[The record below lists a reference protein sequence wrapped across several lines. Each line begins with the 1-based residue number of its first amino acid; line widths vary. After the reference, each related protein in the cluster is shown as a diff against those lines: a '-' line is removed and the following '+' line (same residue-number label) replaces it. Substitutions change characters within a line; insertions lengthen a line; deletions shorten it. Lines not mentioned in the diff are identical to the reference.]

1 MALYTYVMDFRGGTY
16 ISQVEAEDLH
26 TSTPKWIEAISKQQN
41 QILYLG
47 TKGLEKLKEELADQ
61 NPTLLDSLRNVWCL
75 TAHLHSGFA
84 LINVVKTEKEDE

>member
-1 MALYTYVMDFRGGTY
+1 MALYTFVMDFRGGTY

-26 TSTPKWIEAISKQQN
+26 ASIPAWIEAISKQQN
-41 QILYLG
+41 QILHLG

-61 NPTLLDSLRNVWCL
+61 NPTLLDSLQNVWCL

-84 LINVVKTEKEDE
+84 LINVVKTEKKDE